1 MAQSKQKLY
10 YTVAKLQYQV
20 KSGFIQLL
28 NGVSHR
34 RRSCLQLANA
44 HKFTDSRTLLNHFLT
59 LSFYRKLALK
69 CVSCLNKQYHDI
81 DIDLFV
87 QVQQQYQIT
96 LIDSAK
102 QRQQLIYMLIG

>member
-1 MAQSKQKLY
+1 MILSKG
-10 YTVAKLQYQV
+10 
-20 KSGFIQLL
+20 GFIQLL
-28 NGVSHR
+28 NGVNHR

-44 HKFTDSRTLLNHFLT
+44 HKFTDLRTLLNHFLT
-59 LSFYRKLALK
+59 LSFYHKLALK
-69 CVSCLNKQYHDI
+69 CLSCLNKQYHNI

-102 QRQQLIYMLIG
+102 QRQQLIYMLIACFYSI